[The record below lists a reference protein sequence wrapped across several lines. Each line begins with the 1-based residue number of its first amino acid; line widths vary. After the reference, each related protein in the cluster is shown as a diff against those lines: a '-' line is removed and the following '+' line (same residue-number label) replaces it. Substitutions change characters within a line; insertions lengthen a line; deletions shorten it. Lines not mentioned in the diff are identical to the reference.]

1 MRRLAAVGVLAAA
14 LATGVACGGK
24 DEPRVPT
31 ATVPPGTTTTNPY
44 AVPEVIDEAYV
55 NRVLA
60 GLDQRVGDITRLV
73 IESRALSPEALDQLR
88 TIYVGDS
95 LELSIK
101 GFQGDVRADFAG
113 YRQPPGNKTT
123 TVTELITARP
133 TCIFAKVHKD
143 FSAVGVDPDPSLATQ
158 WVALVPSD
166 TVLDPSGYNP
176 TRWVFTYDGFRRDL
190 SAPPDP
196 CAAS

>member
-1 MRRLAAVGVLAAA
+1 VLVAA
-14 LATGVACGGK
+14 LAGGGACGAD
-24 DEPRVPT
+24 DEPSVPT
-31 ATVPPGTTTTNPY
+31 ATVPQGTTTTNPY
-44 AVPEVIDEAYV
+44 AVPPVIDETYV

-60 GLDQRVGDITRLV
+60 GLDQTVGDVTRLV
-73 IESRALSPEALDQLR
+73 VGSRTLSPEALDRLR
-88 TIYVGDS
+88 TIYIGDS
-95 LELSIK
+95 LEISIK

-158 WVALVPSD
+158 WVALVPGD
-166 TVLDPSGYNP
+166 ATLDPSDFNP
-176 TRWVFTYDGFRRDL
+176 TGWVFTYDGFRRDL

-196 CAAS
+196 CAGS